1 MSLVGVPVKSKINVR
16 YRIPYSPLLF
26 KLRHEFLMT
35 LIDIHETADYNL
47 KQFDQTYVFTKP
59 EERASIHLSDQQ
71 IDSLRNTYIDGLI
84 NPTLQQ
90 IQKVLFGYKNMIEKL
105 EYKRSRNQDIKEKEK
120 KRLESV
126 YENARQECLDVISL
140 CRQSID
146 YIHERVGFT
155 RFRDNYILEKKS
167 SSKHL
172 EGRIYVSINY
182 NKKVRFADVQTDFL
196 FHYVKTYIS
205 LRTAIV
211 GLKSGDPS
219 INMLFIQKFTA
230 QEQKENRKKLK
241 KLFQNIKIYLL
252 FLSIYSPSQ
261 KTNLFE
267 YDDKKFYLQL
277 PKEYMRCDNTLRKMY
292 LPLKGDDITNDLKK
306 EILDKF
312 VTQYVNSINTLIEQH
327 NTNDRDLYQILKDHD
342 FEYLQL
348 IKERMM
354 MYYKSGIE
362 IFDGIDYPAIF
373 EDVIKRLMLI
383 EVQLQEYRPLDF
395 DYYAKNLP
403 DIRHVINAAN
413 GVYDE
418 YIKQLTDAPKHTP
431 SVTPSELSPAP
442 EDYTIPSPLDEE
454 APFDISLFLSDPVE
468 KWPVAQL
475 GEFDQSLFKPI
486 ILEPTFT
493 IVPRDAALPTS
504 SSAPE
509 VSLEPQFNIVPFE
522 ASLFA
527 SSSIPEVSSEIHPE
541 YAQYIDEDLLLDP
554 ELIETNVLGYQFYEP
569 DYDDL
574 FESAPKRRSLGKKR
588 DEMMS
593 LLSFMFEPPR
603 IYSKKEMKEF
613 DKNDPNFHIIDKK
626 DPFSMRYAAYNTP
639 KGMLNQIPE
648 REGRSLDLY
657 TSLDPM
663 DDQLVLS
670 LKRGFRISTEYLYK
684 LLLAKEKG
692 RFPPEITNFVLID
705 ARWSYEYEAGHIKG
719 SLNINLHYDI
729 GKIFWREDRTPK
741 YSKSTAIIM
750 FCQYTHK
757 RSVKLYRRMM
767 KADRNFDYPN
777 VYLLEGGYDL
787 FFKHALFTAARRD
800 RYFEPSFKYQQEE
813 VIGEESEDL
822 SAKEWARLQQSKK
835 SKKPALQS
843 RLTTRRIPTFD
854 LSGASSSK
862 DV

>member
-1 MSLVGVPVKSKINVR
+1 MDEE
-16 YRIPYSPLLF
+16 YR
-26 KLRHEFLMT
+26 K
-35 LIDIHETADYNL
+35 YN
-47 KQFDQTYVFTKP
+47 Q
-59 EERASIHLSDQQ
+59 
-71 IDSLRNTYIDGLI
+71 
-84 NPTLQQ
+84 
-90 IQKVLFGYKNMIEKL
+90 
-105 EYKRSRNQDIKEKEK
+105 
-120 KRLESV
+120 
-126 YENARQECLDVISL
+126 
-140 CRQSID
+140 
-146 YIHERVGFT
+146 
-155 RFRDNYILEKKS
+155 
-167 SSKHL
+167 
-172 EGRIYVSINY
+172 
-182 NKKVRFADVQTDFL
+182 
-196 FHYVKTYIS
+196 
-205 LRTAIV
+205 
-211 GLKSGDPS
+211 
-219 INMLFIQKFTA
+219 
-230 QEQKENRKKLK
+230 
-241 KLFQNIKIYLL
+241 
-252 FLSIYSPSQ
+252 
-261 KTNLFE
+261 
-267 YDDKKFYLQL
+267 
-277 PKEYMRCDNTLRKMY
+277 TLRDMY
-292 LPLKGDDITNDLKK
+292 LPLKGEELGSKIDN
-306 EILDKF
+306 EILDAF
-312 VTQYVNSINTLIEQH
+312 VLKYINTINDLINQH
-327 NTNDRDLYQILKDHD
+327 NTNDRAIYQILRDHD

-348 IKERMM
+348 IKGKMLLE
-354 MYYKSGIE
+354 YKSGIE
-362 IFDGIDYPAIF
+362 IFDGIDYPIIF

-383 EVQLQEYRPLDF
+383 EIQLQDYKPLDF
-395 DYYAKNLP
+395 DYYAKALP

-418 YIKQLTDAPKHTP
+418 YMQHLSEEPNRPAPG
-431 SVTPSELSPAP
+431 TPSELSPAP
-442 EDYTIPSPLDEE
+442 SSYIIPSPTGPITPEE
-454 APFDISLFLSDPVE
+454 LPFDVSLFLGNPPPPIESLADMPDVDLTLFPTLSFE
-468 KWPVAQL
+468 PPF
-475 GEFDQSLFKPI
+475 EFTPFELS
-486 ILEPTFT
+486 
-493 IVPRDAALPTS
+493 LPTS
-504 SSAPE
+504 SSAP
-509 VSLEPQFNIVPFE
+509 S
-522 ASLFA
+522 
-527 SSSIPEVSSEIHPE
+527 VSSEVFPDISL
-541 YAQYIDEDLLLDP
+541 YIEGDLLQDP
-554 ELIETNVLGYQFYEP
+554 EFIESNVLGYRFYEP
-569 DYDDL
+569 EYDDL

-603 IYSKKEMKEF
+603 IYSKKEMAEF
-613 DKNDPNFHIIDKK
+613 EKHDYKFHIIDKK
-626 DPFSMRYAAYNTP
+626 EPFSMRYAAYNTP
-639 KGMLNQIPE
+639 KGMLNQISE
-648 REGRSLDLY
+648 RECRSLNLY
-657 TSLDPM
+657 TSLDPI

-692 RFPPEITNFVLID
+692 RFPPGITNIVLID